1 MTRATEKTEATPEH
15 VAVEL
20 IDAFASGELHDLCDA
35 ADAAILAGGGFGW
48 LAPPDRQILENYWKG
63 VLLVPERQLI
73 VARLDG
79 VICGSAQL
87 VRPPRNNEAQA
98 FTAQLQHAFVAPWA
112 RGHGLARMLTEKVE
126 AVAREGGYEILVL
139 DVRETQT
146 RAIGVYEGMD
156 YVCWGTNPYYA
167 KVDGRFVAGRY
178 YWKRLA
184 GDEVASRKAAPKKT
198 ASKKAASK
206 KAVARK
212 GTPKKT
218 ARQPAAA
225 RKERKA

>member
-1 MTRATEKTEATPEH
+1 MTGATREPQTEARL

-20 IDAFASGELHDLCDA
+20 IEAFASGELHDLCDA
-35 ADAAILAGGGFGW
+35 TDAAILAGGGFGW
-48 LAPPDRQILENYWKG
+48 LAPPDRQLLETYWKG
-63 VLLVPERQLI
+63 VLLVPERRLI

-87 VRPPRNNEAQA
+87 YRAPRNNEAQA
-98 FTAQLQHAFVAPWA
+98 FAAQLQHAFVAPWA
-112 RGHGLARMLTEKVE
+112 RGHGLARMLTEKAE
-126 AVAREGGYEILVL
+126 AVARDGGFEVLTL
-139 DVRETQT
+139 DVRETQE
-146 RAIGVYEGMD
+146 RAIGIYESMG

-178 YWKRLA
+178 YWKRLTGNDA
-184 GDEVASRKAAPKKT
+184 AARKAAPKK
-198 ASKKAASK
+198 AAAKKAASK
-206 KAVARK
+206 KAVTRK
-212 GTPKKT
+212 AAPKKT

>member
-1 MTRATEKTEATPEH
+1 MTDAPNGPEH
-15 VAVEL
+15 VTVEL

-35 ADAAILAGGGFGW
+35 TDAAILAGGGFGW
-48 LAPPDRQILENYWKG
+48 LAPPDRQVLETYWRG
-63 VLLVPERQLI
+63 VLLVPERRLI

-178 YWKRLA
+178 YWKRLTGTASPKKTTTKTSAA
-184 GDEVASRKAAPKKT
+184 GKAATKKAATRKAAAKT
-198 ASKKAASK
+198 
-206 KAVARK
+206 
-212 GTPKKT
+212 T
-218 ARQPAAA
+218 AAA